1 MWEPDFFRKST
12 MFRSVCFEQWSEIL
26 YSLGADLLRYP
37 ILKSMPLGSLKMDA
51 ESALETLCFNYKS
64 MVDK

>member
-1 MWEPDFFRKST
+1 